1 MDQPIRSGKIF
12 RFITTLFGFLYNLS
26 GLQKLV
32 GIEGFGIGDPRS
44 ILDPVQSPDD
54 EWKSTYC
61 DCSIKVTERDLT
73 LF

>member
-1 MDQPIRSGKIF
+1 MNQPFRSGKIP
-12 RFITTLFGFLYNLS
+12 RLVTALLGFLYTLS
-26 GLQKLV
+26 GLHKLL
-32 GIEGFGIGDPRS
+32 GIESFGFGDPRP
-44 ILDPVQSPDD
+44 ILDPVHSLDD